1 MIATEQEL
9 RKRLLY
15 ILHLGFVE
23 VRNLAL
29 ASGQEQIADLADAM
43 ELLPR
48 FVDGCN
54 EEELELIRSVLK
66 TYHDKHRSAYDYPSR
81 LDRYD
86 APERY

>member
-1 MIATEQEL
+1 MNATEHEL
-9 RKRLLY
+9 RKRLLA

-48 FVDGCN
+48 YLDECTEERLEMIRFV
-54 EEELELIRSVLK
+54 LQA
-66 TYHDKHRSAYDYPSR
+66 YQDKHRSAYDYPSR

-86 APERY
+86 APEHY